1 MTSMLLDTHTAIW
14 FFNGSPSLS
23 ETAKQA
29 ILDPNNR
36 INVSVVSVWELAVK
50 INVGKLK
57 FSGGVAGFLK
67 LIDSNGFRLLNIAPK
82 HLLELERL
90 PLHHRDP
97 FDRLL
102 IATAI
107 SEKMNLVTADSSM
120 SLYSLLCVW

>member
-1 MTSMLLDTHTAIW
+1 MTPMLLDTHTAIW

-36 INVSVVSVWELAVK
+36 ISISVASVWELVVK
-50 INVGKLK
+50 INVGKLE

-67 LIDSNGFRLLNIAPK
+67 LIDNNGFRLLNIASK
-82 HLLELERL
+82 HLIELERL

-97 FDRLL
+97 FDRIL

-107 SEKMNLVTADSSM
+107 SERLSFVTADRNM
-120 SLYSLLCVW
+120 PLYSLQCVW

>member
-97 FDRLL
+97 FDRIL
-102 IATAI
+102 IATAM
-107 SEKMNLVTADSSM
+107 SERMSFITADGNM
-120 SLYSLLCVW
+120 PQYSLQCVW